1 MNLLDWLIII
11 VYAGGLLF
19 LGYYFS
25 KNQKDTKDYFL
36 AGRAFGWFPI
46 ALSTMATQ
54 LSVISFISAPAFVG
68 LRENGGLKWLS
79 FEFAVPLA
87 MIFLMYV
94 IIPPLYKSGV
104 VSIYEYLEK
113 RFGLSTRLIISV
125 VFQLSRAFATGISV
139 YAFAIVLSVV
149 LNIPIWV
156 TIIIAGVV
164 TLIYST
170 LGGMKAVVYT
180 DVIQMIILVLGI
192 ILIGWIGLTKLGGWG
207 NFVAEVDHSRL
218 FAVNFTNFGI
228 GKGSEF
234 GFLPMVIGGFFL
246 YASYYGCDQTQVQ
259 RSLTGK
265 NLSQVKTALL
275 VNGLFRFPVTLSY
288 CIVGLIIGTFVLS
301 NAGFLSLMKG
311 HNPDYMIP
319 LFILNYIP
327 NGLIGILVVAILSA
341 GMGSLS
347 SAMNSLS
354 AVTVE
359 DLIVRRRSIK
369 LSNEKYVQYSRW
381 FTVFWGV
388 VCISVAFIAGNIAG
402 TVIEAINKI
411 GSLFYGP
418 ILATFLL
425 AILSKKVNGT
435 AVNIGLISG
444 IIFNFLLWIFAGNF
458 IFWFWWNFTG
468 AAVTISIAY
477 ISAGIMKNKRALCEP
492 AEREKVPLFSWETII
507 LVGFFIFIVT
517 FSYSI
522 YLII

>member
-1 MNLLDWLIII
+1 MNLLDWLIVI

-54 LSVISFISAPAFVG
+54 LSAISFISAPAFVG
-68 LRENGGLKWLS
+68 LRENGGLKWLG

-104 VSIYEYLEK
+104 ISIYGYLEE
-113 RFGLSTRLIISV
+113 RFGLSTRLIVSV
-125 VFQLSRAFATGISV
+125 VFQLSRAFASGISV
-139 YAFAIVLSVV
+139 YALAIVLSAV

-156 TIIIAGVV
+156 TIIIAGIV

-192 ILIGWIGLTKLGGWG
+192 VICGWVGLNELGGWG
-207 NFVAEVDHSRL
+207 NFAAQVDRSRL
-218 FAVNFTNFGI
+218 FAVNFTDFGI

-246 YASYYGCDQTQVQ
+246 YASYYGCDQTQAQ
-259 RSLTGK
+259 RALTGK
-265 NLSQVKTALL
+265 SFAQVKTALL

-288 CIVGLIIGTFVLS
+288 CIVGLIIGTFALS
-301 NAGFLSLMKG
+301 NSEFFNLIPKDRT
-311 HNPDYMIP
+311 DYMIP
-319 LFILNYIP
+319 IFIVNFMP

-341 GMGSLS
+341 AMSSLS
-347 SAMNSLS
+347 STMNSLA

-381 FTVFWGV
+381 FTIFWGI
-388 VCISVAFIAGNIAG
+388 VCIVVAFLAGNIAS

-444 IIFNFLLWIFAGNF
+444 VVFNFLLWIFAGGVV
-458 IFWFWWNFTG
+458 FWFWWNFTG
-468 AAVTISIAY
+468 AVVTISIAY
-477 ISAGIMKNKRALCEP
+477 ISTSMMKNKRALSEP
-492 AEREKVPLFSWETII
+492 AEREQVPFFSRETII
-507 LVGFFIFIVT
+507 LVGFFILTVAL
-517 FSYSI
+517 SYSI

>member
-1 MNLLDWLIII
+1 MNLLDWLIVI
-11 VYAGGLLF
+11 VYAGGMLF

-25 KNQKDTKDYFL
+25 KNQKDAKDYFL
-36 AGRAFGWFPI
+36 AGKTFGWFPI

-54 LSVISFISAPAFVG
+54 LSAISFISAPAFVG
-68 LRENGGLKWLS
+68 LRENGGLKWLG

-87 MIFLMYV
+87 MIFLMYI

-104 VSIYEYLEK
+104 VSIYGYLEE

-125 VFQLSRAFATGISV
+125 VFQLSRAFATGISI
-139 YAFAIVLSVV
+139 YALAIVLSAV

-192 ILIGWIGLTKLGGWG
+192 VLCGWVGLTELGGWE
-207 NFVAEVDHSRL
+207 NFVTQVDRSRL
-218 FAVNFTNFGI
+218 FAVNFADFGI

-246 YASYYGCDQTQVQ
+246 YASYYGCDQTQAQ
-259 RSLTGK
+259 RALTGK
-265 NLSQVKTALL
+265 NFAQVKTALL
-275 VNGLFRFPVTLSY
+275 VNGLFRFPITLSY
-288 CIVGLIIGTFVLS
+288 CVVGLIVGTFALS
-301 NAGFLSLMKG
+301 NTGFLSLIKAN
-311 HNPDYMIP
+311 NPDYMIP
-319 LFILNYIP
+319 LFILNYMP
-327 NGLIGILVVAILSA
+327 NGLIGFLVVAILSA
-341 GMGSLS
+341 AMSSLS
-347 SAMNSLS
+347 STMNSLA

-381 FTVFWGV
+381 FTIFWGV
-388 VCISVAFIAGNIAG
+388 VCIVVAFMAGNIAG

-418 ILATFLL
+418 ILATFML
-425 AILSKKVNGT
+425 AILSKKINGT
-435 AVNIGLISG
+435 GVNIGLISG
-444 IIFNFLLWIFAGNF
+444 VVFNFLLWIFAGNV

-468 AAVTISIAY
+468 AVVTISLAY
-477 ISAGIMKNKRALCEP
+477 ISTSMMKNKRALSEP
-492 AEREKVPLFSWETII
+492 AEREQVLFFSREAII
-507 LVGFFIFIVT
+507 LVGFFIFIVA

-522 YLII
+522 YLW

>member
-11 VYAGGLLF
+11 VYVGGLLF

-54 LSVISFISAPAFVG
+54 LSAISFISAPAFVG
-68 LRENGGLKWLS
+68 LRENGGLKWLG

-104 VSIYEYLEK
+104 VSIYGYLEE

-139 YAFAIVLSVV
+139 YALAIVLSAV

-192 ILIGWIGLTKLGGWG
+192 VICGWVGLNELGGWD
-207 NFVAEVDHSRL
+207 NFVAQVDRSRL
-218 FAVNFTNFGI
+218 FAVNFKDFGI

-246 YASYYGCDQTQVQ
+246 YASYYGCDQTQAQ

-265 NLSQVKTALL
+265 SFAQVKTALL

-288 CIVGLIIGTFVLS
+288 CIVGLIIGTFALS
-301 NAGFLSLMKG
+301 NSEFFKLIPKDKT
-311 HNPDYMIP
+311 DYMIP
-319 LFILNYIP
+319 IFIINYMP

-341 GMGSLS
+341 AMSSLS
-347 SAMNSLS
+347 STMNSLA

-381 FTVFWGV
+381 LTIFWGV
-388 VCISVAFIAGNIAG
+388 VCIVIAFLAGNIAS

-425 AILSKKVNGT
+425 AILSKKINGT
-435 AVNIGLISG
+435 GVNIGLISG
-444 IIFNFLLWIFAGNF
+444 VVFNFLLWIFAGDV

-468 AAVTISIAY
+468 AVVTISLAY
-477 ISAGIMKNKRALCEP
+477 ISTSMMKNKRALCEP
-492 AEREKVPLFSWETII
+492 AEREPVPFFSRETII
-507 LVGFFIFIVT
+507 LVVFFIFIVT
-517 FSYSI
+517 LSYSI
-522 YLII
+522 YLIL